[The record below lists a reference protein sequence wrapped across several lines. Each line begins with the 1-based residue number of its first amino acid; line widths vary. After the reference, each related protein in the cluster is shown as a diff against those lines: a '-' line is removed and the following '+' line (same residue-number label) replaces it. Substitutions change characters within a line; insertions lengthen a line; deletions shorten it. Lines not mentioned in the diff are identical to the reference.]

1 MSAVA
6 PIVGIE
12 SYISFAN
19 ADTLA
24 GDRLNANE
32 WRAAIA
38 AHQAE
43 HAALEQ
49 SGAAPVAP
57 GIPAL
62 CRRAL
67 ITATATMERLKW
79 AGRPISPLQP
89 LAWPR
94 TGTGLPDA
102 IIPAPI
108 ATACAELAF
117 YLLSPEA
124 AQPDGVQLTMIG
136 QSMETRFASVSDELP
151 RHVRRLVEP
160 YLAVRSKH
168 SSALLF

>member
-6 PIVGIE
+6 PIVGTE
-12 SYISFAN
+12 TYISFAD
-19 ADTLA
+19 ADALA
-24 GDRLNANE
+24 GDRLNADD

-43 HAALEQ
+43 HDAIEQ
-49 SGAAPVAP
+49 SGAAAIAP

-67 ITATATMERLKW
+67 ITATATMDRLQW
-79 AGRPISPLQP
+79 TGRPKTSQQP

-94 TGTGLPDA
+94 IVTGLPDA
-102 IIPAPI
+102 TIPVPV

-124 AQPDGVQLTMIG
+124 TQPDGVQLTMIG